1 MRSSSGTFPFRDSNG
16 TVWLAYTDW
25 GIATRE
31 NLLLCVHGHTRQG
44 RDFTKLGEYFSRE
57 KHTISF
63 DLVGHGR
70 SGWLAKKKD
79 YSLEISVRHID
90 SLMDYRGIS
99 RVDWLGT
106 FTGGI
111 LGMIF
116 AARDDSP
123 IRRLILNDIGPVLS
137 LSSIKL
143 LLERAGSNIIFKNLE
158 DANTYFRNVYSD
170 CGIIDDA
177 DWSDF
182 IIRSINREVD
192 GTYSLHY
199 DPAVI
204 DELQSIRND
213 IDFWEVYE
221 KIQCPVLVLR
231 GKQSQNLSSD
241 TAKRMTEVGPKAKV
255 IEFDNCGLAPGL
267 AGSIHLDMI
276 SDWLKETEVIS
287 GVEEISSPNTMTN
300 KDENAPEIKSVTD

>member
-79 YSLEISVRHID
+79 YSLESSVRHID
-90 SLMDYRGIS
+90 GLMDYRGIS

-158 DANTYFRNVYSD
+158 DANMYFRNVYSD

-182 IIRSINREVD
+182 TIRSINREVD

-204 DELQSIRND
+204 EELQSIRND
-213 IDFWEVYE
+213 IDLWGVYE
-221 KIQCPVLVLR
+221 KIQCPVLVLK
-231 GKQSQNLSSD
+231 GKQSQTLSSD

-255 IEFDNCGLAPGL
+255 IELDNCGLAPGL

-276 SDWLKETEVIS
+276 SDWLKETELVS

-300 KDENAPEIKSVTD
+300 KDDNAAEIKSFTD

>member
-79 YSLEISVRHID
+79 YSLETSVRHID
-90 SLMDYRGIS
+90 GLMDYRGIS

-158 DANTYFRNVYSD
+158 DANMYFRNVYSD

-204 DELQSIRND
+204 EELQSIKND
-213 IDFWEVYE
+213 IDLWEVYE
-221 KIQCPVLVLR
+221 KIQCPVLVLK
-231 GKQSQNLSSD
+231 GKQSQTLSSD
-241 TAKRMTEVGPKAKV
+241 TAKRMAEVGPKAKV

-276 SDWLKETEVIS
+276 SDWLKETEVVS
-287 GVEEISSPNTMTN
+287 EVEEISSPNTITN
-300 KDENAPEIKSVTD
+300 KDENAPEIKSFTD

>member
-57 KHTISF
+57 IHTISF

-79 YSLEISVRHID
+79 YSLETSVRHID
-90 SLMDYRGIS
+90 GLMDYRGIS

-143 LLERAGSNIIFKNLE
+143 LLERVGSNIIFKNLE
-158 DANTYFRNVYSD
+158 DASTYFRNVYSD

-177 DWSDF
+177 NWSDF

-204 DELQSIRND
+204 EELQSIKND
-213 IDFWEVYE
+213 IDLWEVYE
-221 KIQCPVLVLR
+221 KIQCPVLVLK
-231 GKQSQNLSSD
+231 GKQSQTLSSD
-241 TAKRMTEVGPKAKV
+241 TAKRMAEVGPKAKV

-276 SDWLKETEVIS
+276 SDWLKETEVVS
-287 GVEEISSPNTMTN
+287 EVEEISSPNTITN
-300 KDENAPEIKSVTD
+300 KDENAPEIKSFTD

>member
-57 KHTISF
+57 IHTISF

-79 YSLEISVRHID
+79 YSLETSVRHID
-90 SLMDYRGIS
+90 GLMDYRGIS

-143 LLERAGSNIIFKNLE
+143 LLERVGSNIIFKNLE
-158 DANTYFRNVYSD
+158 DASTYFRNVYSD

-177 DWSDF
+177 NWSDF

-204 DELQSIRND
+204 EELQSIKND
-213 IDFWEVYE
+213 IDLWEVYE
-221 KIQCPVLVLR
+221 KIQCPVLVLK
-231 GKQSQNLSSD
+231 GKQSQTLSSD
-241 TAKRMTEVGPKAKV
+241 TAKRMAEVGPKAKV

-276 SDWLKETEVIS
+276 SDWLKETEES
-287 GVEEISSPNTMTN
+287 SSPNTVAN
-300 KDENAPEIKSVTD
+300 KDENVSRIKSVTD

>member
-25 GIATRE
+25 GIETRE

-79 YSLEISVRHID
+79 YSLETSVRHID
-90 SLMDYRGIS
+90 GLMDYRGIS

-158 DANTYFRNVYSD
+158 DANMYFRNVYSD

-182 IIRSINREVD
+182 TIRSINREVD

-204 DELQSIRND
+204 DELQSVRND

-221 KIQCPVLVLR
+221 KIRCPVLVLR
-231 GKQSQNLSSD
+231 GKQSQNLSKN
-241 TAKRMTEVGPKAKV
+241 TAKRMTQVGPKAKM
-255 IEFDNCGLAPGL
+255 IEFDTCELAPGL
-267 AGSIHLDMI
+267 AGPIHLDMI
-276 SDWLKETEVIS
+276 SDWLKETE
-287 GVEEISSPNTMTN
+287 EISNPTTVTN
-300 KDENAPEIKSVTD
+300 KDENVSEIKSVTD